1 MLAVFILLFMVI
13 CYSLNCMKPILIA
26 YCGLNCEEC
35 EAYIAT
41 INNDDKLREKVAKE
55 WSIANEVVITKEM
68 INCEGCRTDGK
79 KFPFCDTMCPIR
91 ICGKEKQMETCGDCK
106 NLKTC
111 EKLKMVTDHND
122 KALDN
127 LLKK

>member
-1 MLAVFILLFMVI
+1 
-13 CYSLNCMKPILIA
+13 MKPVLIA

-41 INNDDKLREKVAKE
+41 INNDDELREKVAKE
-55 WSIANEVVITKEM
+55 WSILNEVTITKEM
-68 INCEGCRTDGK
+68 INCEGCRANGK

-91 ICGKEKQMETCGDCK
+91 ICGKEKTVETCGDCE

-111 EKLKMVTDHND
+111 EKLKMVTDHNE

>member
-1 MLAVFILLFMVI
+1 
-13 CYSLNCMKPILIA
+13 MKPILIA

-41 INNDDKLREKVAKE
+41 INKDDELREKVAKE
-55 WSIANEVVITKEM
+55 WSILNEVTITKEM
-68 INCEGCRTDGK
+68 INCDGCRANGK

-91 ICGKEKQMETCGDCK
+91 ICGKEKAVETCGDCER
-106 NLKTC
+106 LKTC
-111 EKLKMVTDHND
+111 EKLKMVTDHNE

>member
-1 MLAVFILLFMVI
+1 
-13 CYSLNCMKPILIA
+13 MKPTLIA

-41 INNDDKLREKVAKE
+41 INNDDELREKVAKE
-55 WSIANEVVITKEM
+55 WSILNKVEITKEM
-68 INCEGCRTDGK
+68 INCEGCRANGK
-79 KFPFCDTMCPIR
+79 KFPFCDKLCPIR
-91 ICGKEKQMETCGDCK
+91 ICGKEKAVETCGDCE

-111 EKLKMVTDHND
+111 QKLKMVIDNND